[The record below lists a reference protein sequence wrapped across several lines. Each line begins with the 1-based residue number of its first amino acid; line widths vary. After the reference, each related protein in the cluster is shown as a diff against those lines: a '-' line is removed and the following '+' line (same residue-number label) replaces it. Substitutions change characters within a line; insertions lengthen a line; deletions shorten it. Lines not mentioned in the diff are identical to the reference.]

1 MASIVSR
8 ILLETR
14 PVCGI
19 RGRVSFAH
27 FGGTAVSAQ
36 QTEFALGERDTQCE
50 TLEDGRPLPSVNGLM
65 QTRDGAADRSN
76 QAAVV
81 CHP

>member
-1 MASIVSR
+1 MRNPRAR
-8 ILLETR
+8 L
-14 PVCGI
+14 VCAFWWYG
-19 RGRVSFAH
+19 SLCPA
-27 FGGTAVSAQ
+27 
-36 QTEFALGERDTQCE
+36 TEFALGERDAQCE
-50 TLEDGRPLPSVNGLM
+50 TLEGWSAFASSVMLM